1 MRYIIKNINVWS
13 MMKTSFLFFFVFGL
27 LFDILYIVY
36 FGLSSSEFFGFFN
49 RSPNVFM
56 SLYFLFSL
64 AVSFG
69 VFMSIVAGIASAI
82 FNLTSDFFGGIRVC
96 LKAENIFDVNYL
108 RELPLTEEDEP
119 LPESNIAGDENCEK

>member
-1 MRYIIKNINVWS
+1 MRYIIKNIHVWS

-36 FGLSSSEFFGFFN
+36 FGLSSSGLFGFFE
-49 RSPNVFM
+49 RSPNLLL

-69 VFMSIVAGIASAI
+69 VFMSIVFGVVSTIYN
-82 FNLTSDFFGGIRVC
+82 FTSDFFGGIRVC
-96 LKAENIFDVNYL
+96 LKVENIFDANYL
-108 RELPLTEEDEP
+108 RELELTEGEEP
-119 LPESNIAGDENCEK
+119 AADPKNPGVKDCE